1 MKELPANLITEKNK
15 VYGSDPWITML
26 EITLTDSTVIRL
38 CNNNEDVVYDGNTYT
53 SFPFIIDPIISDAE
67 GVIPALSLKV
77 SNVTRFLQ
85 PYLESLNGGLNSTV
99 KLTIV
104 NTGLLTE
111 DYTEL
116 ELTFTVMGCSSSSQW
131 VEWKLGMA
139 NPYNRRFPLW
149 RYLAEHCPW
158 TFTEGVA
165 VGVNVECSY
174 IGAYTTCDHTLENC
188 VLRENTAN
196 YGGYIG
202 MMSGAVKLA

>member
-1 MKELPANLITEKNK
+1 MKDLPANLVTEKNK

-26 EITLTDSTVIRL
+26 EITLTDSTVLRI
-38 CNNNEDVVYDGNTYT
+38 CNNTEDVDYDSNTYT
-53 SFPFIIDPIISDAE
+53 SFPFLIGPIISDAE

-77 SNVTRFLQ
+77 SNITRFLQ
-85 PYLESLNGGLNSTV
+85 PYLESLNGGLGSTV

-104 NTGLLTE
+104 NTGLLSE

-116 ELTFTVMGCSSSSQW
+116 ELTFTVMACTSTAEW
-131 VEWKLGMA
+131 VEWTLGMA

-158 TFTEGVA
+158 AFEGE
-165 VGVNVECSY
+165 ECGYSGSY
-174 IGAYTTCDHTLENC
+174 EVCDGTLEDC
-188 VLRENTAN
+188 VLRTNTAY

-202 MMSGAVKLA
+202 MMSGTIKLA